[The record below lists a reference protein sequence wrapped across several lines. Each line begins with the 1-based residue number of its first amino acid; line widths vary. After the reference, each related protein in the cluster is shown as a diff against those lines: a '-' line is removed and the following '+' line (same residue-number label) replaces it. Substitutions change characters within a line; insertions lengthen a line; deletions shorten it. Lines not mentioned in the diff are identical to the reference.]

1 MIMRVPHALLLAILI
16 PALCSAQE
24 ESGWKALDLASA
36 ELPGATLYYERQLG
50 EHVEAF
56 RRLYEQFRADQ
67 AEQKSII
74 QGLLDTGDEIL
85 AEVNRIVG
93 WAPNEK
99 EQADQR
105 KILNSLVAKSPQIL
119 DAKKELRFYLVT
131 QATTKDHL
139 RKGGSLPNYTYDKVT
154 DSAAYSPQLLD
165 EGPAGGIE
173 FALPVK
179 EPQSCEKDVQA
190 IFSMLVDM
198 TPGCGML
205 LHEVVEIAILARL
218 RPVDPYFRWFSD
230 GFANAIAFRLLE
242 KHLGTEA
249 AQQFAAG
256 YDVAR
261 YADLET
267 HINLYYWMGLGCCIE
282 TPLETEKRLNFARYA
297 YATLEADRLIERHG
311 LDCVRRILDK
321 ADKGKAN
328 SSRNLFP
335 AVKEVTGEDLEKRFR
350 RYQTFETK
358 EDGLKRY
365 AEQHNAALDRKDYTE
380 ALPALLRMLEL
391 RGLEDPRFYSNSALF
406 LYRMGH
412 EAMGDRAIL
421 DHADFCKR
429 RGHTAVHI
437 IMHKLFLD
445 YALKCR
451 NLEKAVPSAREV
463 MKTEP
468 EYVPAMVVEMLRVG
482 TEGDTAGARVIGRR
496 ILELEK
502 NPKSPWRQLVQKALQ
517 TRRNE

>member
-1 MIMRVPHALLLAILI
+1 
-16 PALCSAQE
+16 
-24 ESGWKALDLASA
+24 
-36 ELPGATLYYERQLG
+36 
-50 EHVEAF
+50 VEAF
-56 RRLYEQFRADQ
+56 RRIYGQFRADQ
-67 AEQKSII
+67 AEQKRII

-85 AEVNRIVG
+85 AEINRIVG
-93 WAPNEK
+93 LPPDEK
-99 EQADQR
+99 EQARQS
-105 KILNSLVAKSPQIL
+105 KMLHSLVAKSPQIL

-190 IFSMLVDM
+190 IFSMLLDM

-205 LHEVVEIAILARL
+205 LHEVVEIAILNRL

-230 GFANAIAFRLLE
+230 GFANAITFRLLE

-256 YDVAR
+256 HDVAL
-261 YADLET
+261 YADLEA
-267 HINLYYWMGLGCCIE
+267 HINLYYWMGLGYCIE

-311 LDCVRRILDK
+311 LDSVRNILDK

-350 RYQTFETK
+350 RYQTFEAK
-358 EDGLKRY
+358 EEGIKKY
-365 AEQHNAALDRKDYTE
+365 AEQTNAAMARKDYAE
-380 ALPALLRMLEL
+380 ALPAILRVLEL
-391 RGLEDPRFYSNSALF
+391 RGLKDPRFYSNPALL

-429 RGHTAVHI
+429 RGHTEAYI
-437 IMHKLFLD
+437 IMHKLFID
-445 YALKCR
+445 YAFKCR
-451 NLEKAVPSAREV
+451 NLSKAEPSAREV

-468 EYVPAMVVEMLRVG
+468 EYVPAMLVEMFRVG
-482 TEGDTAGARVIGRR
+482 KAGDTERAHAIGRR
-496 ILELEK
+496 ILELEEDPK
-502 NPKSPWRQLVQKALQ
+502 NPWRQLAQKGLQ
-517 TRRNE
+517 VGRKD